1 MQVHS
6 CIVSIIKKGEMI
18 MLNFIFGIVIGF
30 LSGGI
35 IGFIISTL
43 AIASSRY
50 NERIEK
56 EKENK
61 R

>member
-1 MQVHS
+1 
-6 CIVSIIKKGEMI
+6 

-50 NERIEK
+50 NDRIEK
-56 EKENK
+56 ERENK
-61 R
+61 NETESKGN

>member
-1 MQVHS
+1 
-6 CIVSIIKKGEMI
+6 
-18 MLNFIFGIVIGF
+18 MLNFFIGIIIGF

-50 NERIEK
+50 NDRIDK